1 MCYIQENAG
10 RFYTK
15 LFIVQVDE
23 SSVRFGFEVHD
34 FLSRNNS
41 LKVEGSKSPWDLWH
55 QVDGRQQLAR
65 KQVLSRIQVCGS
77 FSDGARKS
85 SKGENQKWSPHFSR
99 DWEYHYRNWRV
110 WVDHRKFPMKI
121 GGLLN
126 NFLSLTA
133 SILLSAGSKAAR
145 SQRGGARGSGR
156 TERVTAVSKLVGTR
170 LKMTELHLITNNQWT
185 NNRNSDQTL
194 FLYSYQYLSNNN
206 NDRRNFV
213 FISLAKIFNPYPDN
227 NSRFS

>member
-23 SSVRFGFEVHD
+23 SSVRFGFEVND

-41 LKVEGSKSPWDLWH
+41 LKVKGSKSLRDLWH
-55 QVDGRQQLAR
+55 QVDGRQQLVT

-85 SKGENQKWSPHFSR
+85 SKGENQIWSSHLSR
-99 DWEYHYRNWRV
+99 GDWRYHHRNWRV
-110 WVDHRKFPMKI
+110 LAEHRTFPMKI

-145 SQRGGARGSGR
+145 SLRGGARGSGR
-156 TERVTAVSKLVGTR
+156 TERVTADLDRRRTGGGGSQSAVSELVGTI
-170 LKMTELHLITNNQWT
+170 LKMT
-185 NNRNSDQTL
+185 
-194 FLYSYQYLSNNN
+194 
-206 NDRRNFV
+206 
-213 FISLAKIFNPYPDN
+213 
-227 NSRFS
+227 